1 MSKQDRQG
9 VRTASE
15 FERKYNIKK
24 NFNQAMGAANEAMRV
39 AEEAQSKEIT
49 AEEIFNKLTNNG
61 QVQGIYQQDGKWYI
75 NAELAVI
82 INLIAEHLKS
92 IKGNQVMEIDGGK
105 LEFYIAGLL
114 YASIRTNP
122 LFGYGELGM
131 YSYKDG
137 KHSVLTEF
145 NGSGFYAESNEELFG
160 ITNFVQA
167 GIDPETGVPYADFPR
182 LNDKRIWWE
191 DNGDGTFTLKGE

>member
-9 VRTASE
+9 VRTAAE

-24 NFNQAMGAANEAMRV
+24 NFTQAVGIAEEAKRV
-39 AEEAQSKEIT
+39 AEEAQSKEMS
-49 AEEIFNKLTNNG
+49 AEEIFNILTNNG

-137 KHSVLTEF
+137 KTSVSTEF
-145 NGSGFYAESNEELFG
+145 NGSGFLAESNEEVHG
-160 ITNFVQA
+160 ITNVVQA
-167 GIDPETGVPYADFPR
+167 GIDPETGIPYADFPR

>member
-9 VRTASE
+9 VRTAAE

-24 NFNQAMGAANEAMRV
+24 SFTQAVSVANEAKKV
-39 AEEAQSKEIT
+39 AEEAASKEMT
-49 AEEIFNKLTNNG
+49 HEEIFNILTDNG
-61 QVQGIYQQDGKWYI
+61 AVQGIYQQDGKWYI

-82 INLIAEHLKS
+82 VNLIAEHLKS
-92 IKGNQVMEIDGGK
+92 VKDDQTMEIDGGK

-122 LFGYGELGM
+122 TFGYGELGM
-131 YSYKDG
+131 YSYKNG
-137 KHSVLTEF
+137 VNSVSTEF
-145 NGSGFYAESNEELFG
+145 NGSGFMAESNEEVHG
-160 ITNFVQA
+160 ITNVVQA
-167 GIDPETGVPYADFPR
+167 GIDPETGIPYADFPR